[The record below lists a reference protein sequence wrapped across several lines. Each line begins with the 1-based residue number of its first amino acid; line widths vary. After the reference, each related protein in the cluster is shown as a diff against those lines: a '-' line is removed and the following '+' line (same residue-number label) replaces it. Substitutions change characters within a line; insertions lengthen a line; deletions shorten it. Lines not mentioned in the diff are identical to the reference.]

1 MRVRSGRF
9 IAAKLMA
16 GDGLAAGN
24 ASPGRVQ
31 RHAEVCP
38 APPCDGDVRSFGL
51 CRPTMTSADFCI
63 VTAPISERRAVAVM
77 VVVANSSQLAAGNSP
92 QRLDLGIPVWS
103 DPGSS
108 PSSLPHAMQISLRQM
123 SELSVHKRRI
133 YRRLSPDTNSPVDCS
148 CPGSA
153 SHLLHSSFPRTIPRG
168 FALAFGS
175 WLSLLP

>member
-9 IAAKLMA
+9 IAVMLMA
-16 GDGLAAGN
+16 GDGRAAGN
-24 ASPGRVQ
+24 ASPGRDQ

-38 APPCDGDVRSFGL
+38 APPCDCDVRSFSPYG
-51 CRPTMTSADFCI
+51 PTMTSADFCI
-63 VTAPISERRAVAVM
+63 VTAPISGRRAVAVM
-77 VVVANSSQLAAGNSP
+77 AVVAISSLAAGNSP

-153 SHLLHSSFPRTIPRG
+153 SHLLHSSFLRTIPRG

-175 WLSLLP
+175 WLSLLS